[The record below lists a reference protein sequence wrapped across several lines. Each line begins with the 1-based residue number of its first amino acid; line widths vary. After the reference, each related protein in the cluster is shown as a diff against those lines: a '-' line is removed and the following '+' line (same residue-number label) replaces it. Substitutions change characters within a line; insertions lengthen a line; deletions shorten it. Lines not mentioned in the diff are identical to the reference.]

1 MYLPPATPASCDPPA
16 FDRAVATLLLGLD
29 LGSVAVTGDQPGSPG
44 SPASGG
50 PVVDHAGGYHPAVQQ
65 QQQQPNPEA
74 APAPPPR
81 VLIADDAPA
90 MRAAL
95 RGLLEDHGL
104 PVIGEAADGLQAVTM
119 AAQLQPDVVVM
130 DVRMPGLDGLQ
141 ATSRITGAHSEIR
154 VVVYSVFD
162 SDETRHAAHRAG
174 AAAFVPK
181 HAPPDHVP
189 AAVLATWQA
198 ASTPTPS
205 AAPPSEDPL

>member
-1 MYLPPATPASCDPPA
+1 MPPRLYLPPAALACCDPPA

-29 LGSVAVTGDQPGSPG
+29 LGRVAATSEQPAATD
-44 SPASGG
+44 SPAPGRQAADRAS
-50 PVVDHAGGYHPAVQQ
+50 GYHPAVQQ
-65 QQQQPNPEA
+65 PNRET
-74 APAPPPR
+74 APSPPPR

-141 ATSRITGAHSEIR
+141 AVAQSKAEGWRSSEPQL
-154 VVVYSVFD
+154 D
-162 SDETRHAAHRAG
+162 G
-174 AAAFVPK
+174 
-181 HAPPDHVP
+181 
-189 AAVLATWQA
+189 
-198 ASTPTPS
+198 
-205 AAPPSEDPL
+205 